1 MTPRESALAL
11 LIEPNPEAKVAGLAT
26 LWTQAQ
32 AFDWPEASRSAV
44 LQRTHAHEAAQVPGR
59 PERPNLVAP
68 GQVPTR
74 SPFTIAGRAALI
86 HAICHIEF
94 NAINLALDAVWRYPD
109 KQNEDTE
116 RIQRWAGAAVGPGS
130 NTSIT
135 RPSS

>member
-32 AFDWPEASRSAV
+32 AFDWREASRSAV

-68 GQVPTR
+68 GQVPHAL
-74 SPFTIAGRAALI
+74 PVYHCGAGR
-86 HAICHIEF
+86 
-94 NAINLALDAVWRYPD
+94 PD
-109 KQNEDTE
+109 TRHLSH
-116 RIQRWAGAAVGPGS
+116 RIQRH
-130 NTSIT
+130 
-135 RPSS
+135 